1 MLDEVAGKWTSYSDV
16 SQRAIAKAMAGTNH
30 MEQFL
35 VLMGNYKK
43 AQEYEKVSENSA
55 GSTDKKYKVYENSL
69 EGRTEDLKNSFQ
81 SISTTF
87 ADKNL
92 LGGGIT
98 LLSNVLNVVNKL
110 VSSFGLLQTAAAGF
124 AGIKLFKKLG

>member
-43 AQEYEKVSENSA
+43 AQEYEKYPKILLDLQIKSMKFIRIVW
-55 GSTDKKYKVYENSL
+55 KVKQKI
-69 EGRTEDLKNSFQ
+69 LKTHF
-81 SISTTF
+81 
-87 ADKNL
+87 NL
-92 LGGGIT
+92 SQQH
-98 LLSNVLNVVNKL
+98 LL
-110 VSSFGLLQTAAAGF
+110 
-124 AGIKLFKKLG
+124 IKPSWWRNYFTIKCS